1 MAPMGM
7 NNWLVLDDGEEADGS
22 IIAFRWGEVCEQHY
36 RLGETVWWTDGARP
50 DEAAG
55 EHLVP
60 GLANGAP
67 LDEADRRGFLP
78 VYYLVRIID
87 DLIVAAEPVDERRFA
102 EAEAIL
108 IARGI
113 PQ

>member
-1 MAPMGM
+1 MAPMGL
-7 NNWLVLDDGEEADGS
+7 NNWLLLDEGDGPPGCA
-22 IIAFRWGEVCEQHY
+22 IAFRWGEVCEQQY
-36 RLGETVWWTDGARP
+36 RLGETVWWPDGARP
-50 DEAAG
+50 DQAAG

-60 GLANGAP
+60 GLGNGAP
-67 LDEADRRGFLP
+67 GDDDRRGFLP

-87 DLIVAAEPVDERRFA
+87 DLIVAVEPVDEQRFA

-108 IARGI
+108 VARGI